1 MKSVEWIFICLI
13 LFFYIIQDI
22 IIYKTKINGGFMQF
36 FYATMWIIVGLI
48 LIFSISKENKIF
60 YFAGGY
66 FLFLGAWWLI
76 DALNQNVNM
85 FAGGYKIALGI
96 VTFIALVVLMV
107 YYIRYHIRR
116 TKDKNEESDSK

>member
-1 MKSVEWIFICLI
+1 
-13 LFFYIIQDI
+13 
-22 IIYKTKINGGFMQF
+22 MQY

-85 FAGGYKIALGI
+85 FAGVYKIALGI

>member
-1 MKSVEWIFICLI
+1 
-13 LFFYIIQDI
+13 
-22 IIYKTKINGGFMQF
+22 MQF